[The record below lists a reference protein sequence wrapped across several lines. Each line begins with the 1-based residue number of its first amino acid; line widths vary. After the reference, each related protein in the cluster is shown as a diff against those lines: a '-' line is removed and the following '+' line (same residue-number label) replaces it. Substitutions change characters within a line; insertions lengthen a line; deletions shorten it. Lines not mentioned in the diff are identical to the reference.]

1 MTRRALFYVVILLQA
16 LFLLIMTASFY
27 AIDMFGQQIKLK
39 TEPIDPRDIFY
50 GDYVILQYA
59 ITTIPK
65 NLWLDSTE
73 PENGDQVYVVLA
85 QKGDYYEAISVSDK
99 NPELGANEVV
109 LKGRYLYD
117 FGEQEMYIE
126 YGIERYFVPEGTGRE
141 LEENR
146 GNMEAYIR
154 IAPWGQMKIEKVNAL
169 DE

>member
-1 MTRRALFYVVILLQA
+1 MTKRALFYVVILLQA

-39 TEPIDPRDIFY
+39 TEPIDPRDVFY
-50 GDYVILQYA
+50 GDYVILQYT

-65 NLWLDSTE
+65 DLWLGSKE
-73 PENGDQVYVVLA
+73 LEHGDQVYVVVE
-85 QKGDYYEAISVSDK
+85 QKGDYHEAISVSDE
-99 NPELGANEVV
+99 NPKLGANEVV

-117 FGEQEMYIE
+117 FDEQEMYIE
-126 YGIERYFVPEGTGRE
+126 YGIERYFVPEGTGKE

-154 IAPWGQMKIEKVNAL
+154 IAPWGQMKIEKVKVLN
-169 DE
+169 D